1 MTLHE
6 IAHFYTSFK
15 GRATRADFNLRYVL
29 VLLLGSIVAAAVD
42 YIMVGGDIMALVNGG
57 FASTLFNL
65 LVIVPTFALVARRL
79 QDMNVSGWWQL
90 LAHGVVALAVA
101 IPLALYGPLLNG
113 ISMIMALSVVAVIA
127 LYLVF
132 WIALSCIR
140 GTHGP
145 NKFGDDPLE
154 GWKENKNDGK

>member
-15 GRATRADFNLRYVL
+15 GRATRADFNLRYAL
-29 VLLLGSIVAAAVD
+29 VMLIGRMIAAAID
-42 YIMVGGDIMALVNGG
+42 YMMVGGDIMALANGG

-65 LVIVPTFALVARRL
+65 LIIVPTFALVARRL
-79 QDMNVSGWWQL
+79 QDMNLSGWWQL
-90 LAHGVVALAVA
+90 SAHGMVAVA
-101 IPLALYGPLLNG
+101 VAVPFILYGLMLDG
-113 ISMIMALSVVAVIA
+113 IGMTMALSVVGVIT

-132 WIALSCIR
+132 WVALSCVR
-140 GTHGP
+140 GTRGP

-154 GWKENKNDGK
+154 GKRK